1 MLRSFCCFMLLG
13 AIVGC
18 GGVSVTPTAARVAV
32 TGNVTLA
39 GQPLTDVD
47 LNLQPTGDGL
57 PAVVKVKDGKF
68 EAELV
73 PGKYTYFLSQ
83 ASGPAG
89 AKAIA
94 KVPVTFLQGSADREV
109 EFAGPGPVEF
119 AMK

>member
-1 MLRSFCCFMLLG
+1 MLRSFLSLMLIG
-13 AIVGC
+13 AISGC

-32 TGNVTLA
+32 TGTVTLA

-89 AKAIA
+89 AKSIA
-94 KVPVTFLQGSADREV
+94 KVPPNCLLGAADREV

-119 AMK
+119 ALK

>member
-13 AIVGC
+13 VIVGC

-39 GQPLTDVD
+39 GKPLTDVD

-57 PAVVKVKDGKF
+57 PAVLKVKDGKF

-73 PGKYTYFLSQ
+73 PGKYTFFLTQ
-83 ASGPAG
+83 TSGPAG
-89 AKAIA
+89 AKSFA
-94 KVPVTFLQGSADREV
+94 KVPANCQIGAADREV

-119 AMK
+119 AFK

>member
-1 MLRSFCCFMLLG
+1 MLLG

-39 GQPLTDVD
+39 GKPLTDVD

-57 PAVVKVKDGKF
+57 PAVLKVKDGKF

-83 ASGPAG
+83 GSGPAG